1 MIQPGH
7 WAQSFHS
14 MFLEIHNCV
23 NRPPLYYSH
32 CWSAFLRWATTQNKF
47 HILTCVIITGQIRPD
62 ESVFTYP
69 EGNTALDFAF
79 PDHIP
84 QFLDEVVATASV
96 NVLTA
101 CGDSV
106 QCIFDASQTGN
117 ISIGLE
123 TMIINVANVDY
134 RQEASTLMRIL

>member
-1 MIQPGH
+1 M
-7 WAQSFHS
+7 
-14 MFLEIHNCV
+14 
-23 NRPPLYYSH
+23 
-32 CWSAFLRWATTQNKF
+32 
-47 HILTCVIITGQIRPD
+47 
-62 ESVFTYP
+62 FTYP

-106 QCIFDASQTGN
+106 QCIFDASQTGD

-134 RQEASTLMRIL
+134 RQEASTLMRICEQLYNHTCSELSRGRIVKCLLCRT